1 MQRSQNCWC
10 YNMGLLGP
18 EECFSQLPDL
28 GLHLHFSIMS
38 GSVSFFSSSGFVANS
53 ISALSVMAV
62 WGSSQMK
69 WEDPWKWVLIF
80 NSAHKF
86 IHSFRP
92 FLCHPFIYPSICLS
106 FYSTNISCT
115 SSWVPGL
122 VYKVQQW
129 IRYGHTILEPILY
142 WRMWGLCINPVVQG
156 RMR

>member
-69 WEDPWKWVLIF
+69 WEDQWKWVLIF

-86 IHSFRP
+86 IHSFLP
-92 FLCHPFIYPSICLS
+92 FLFHPFIYPSICLS
-106 FYSTNISCT
+106 FYSTNISCM

>member
-86 IHSFRP
+86 IHSFLP
-92 FLCHPFIYPSICLS
+92 FLFHPFIYPSICLS

-129 IRYGHTILEPILY
+129 IRYGHTILEPTLY

>member
-86 IHSFRP
+86 IHSFLP
-92 FLCHPFIYPSICLS
+92 FLFHPFIYPSICLS
-106 FYSTNISCT
+106 FYSTNISCM